1 MDIQI
6 IAVPYYCG
14 TREIKQGLGPGRFI
28 DGGIEQLLAKDRHG
42 VTVESIEI
50 DDTFRTEMQSAM
62 AINRLIA
69 DRTAAAM
76 AKERLPLVLAGN
88 CYHCLGTI
96 AGLRNARKGIVW
108 FDAHG
113 DFNTPETTTSGY
125 LDGMPLA
132 MATGNCW
139 RKLLQTIPGFKPVK
153 LDHTVLVGA
162 IDLDGPEKD
171 SLEGSDLAVIDTDKN
186 QNVEYLEQFEA
197 ALMDLKSKVEGVYVH
212 LDMDAL
218 DSNTKSHNPLDPPGG
233 LTIEAF
239 KKALSLIHNHLPI
252 LAGNIASYNP
262 EYDQD
267 ESILKSGL
275 RLARALVGKSE

>member
-6 IAVPYYCG
+6 IEVPYYCG
-14 TREIKQGLGPGRFI
+14 TRGIGQGLGPRRFI
-28 DGGIEQLLAKDRHG
+28 DGGIEQLLVEDGHR

-50 DDTFRTEMQSAM
+50 EDTFRTEMQSAM

-69 DRTAAAM
+69 DRTAAAIS
-76 AKERLPLVLAGN
+76 KERFPLILAGN

-96 AGLRNARKGIVW
+96 AGLLSVRKGIVW

-139 RKLLQTIPGFKPVK
+139 RKLLQTIPGFEPVR
-153 LDHTVLVGA
+153 LDRTVLVGA
-162 IDLDGPEKD
+162 IDLDGPEKE
-171 SLEGSDLAVIDTDKN
+171 SLGESDLAVIDTGKN
-186 QNVEYLEQFEA
+186 QIAEYLQQFET
-197 ALMDLKSKVEGVYVH
+197 ALIDLKSKVEGVYLH

-218 DSNTKSHNPLDPPGG
+218 DSGNKTNNPLDPPGG

-239 KKALSLIHNHLPI
+239 EKALSLVHKHLPI

-275 RLARALVGKSE
+275 RLAKALVGKSE